1 MEKTTKSIFI
11 DNGTLYV
18 VRGES
23 RYKLADCKARVE
35 VCKSVSKLP
44 IIGGT
49 KVD

>member
-1 MEKTTKSIFI
+1 MEKTIQSIFI

-23 RYKLADCKARVE
+23 RYKLAEGKARIE

-44 IIGGT
+44 MICNR
-49 KVD
+49 

>member
-23 RYKLADCKARVE
+23 RYKLTDCKARIE
-35 VCKSVSKLP
+35 VCESVSKLP
-44 IIGGT
+44 MIGNR
-49 KVD
+49 